1 MDRHGSPTQHKQREF
16 THLKNQLSDLR
27 CKTKKAPPTLTRP
40 INVRKSDS
48 RGSDEAVEG
57 APQRHAQNQEASEET
72 DRDMEQDLAEHV
84 LKWTKLEKR
93 MQTLL
98 GEQNTQQLTG
108 EQFAIPPTKVLDTL
122 ISRCQEEANKIA
134 NENVK
139 RMKAKRDATARWD
152 WEQKLW
158 EARL

>member
-1 MDRHGSPTQHKQREF
+1 MRT
-16 THLKNQLSDLR
+16 
-27 CKTKKAPPTLTRP
+27 
-40 INVRKSDS
+40 SDS
-48 RGSDEAVEG
+48 QGPDVAVEG
-57 APQRHAQNQEASEET
+57 APQSQSQNHEPIEDT
-72 DRDMEQDLAEHV
+72 DRDTEQDLAEHV

-152 WEQKLW
+152 
-158 EARL
+158 